1 MRRTIEC
8 PRCGIRV
15 QSKFMTDP
23 NKVPRH
29 VGWLNFCPVCGVRLS
44 LVKDK
49 LGNVTG
55 AVRERARLQSVRE
68 VSEGE

>member
-1 MRRTIEC
+1 MSRTIEC

-23 NKVPRH
+23 NKIPRH

-44 LVKDK
+44 LVRDER
-49 LGNVTG
+49 GNVAG
-55 AVRERARLQSVRE
+55 AVRESGHVCTVCGR
-68 VSEGE
+68 

>member
-1 MRRTIEC
+1 MSRTIEC

-29 VGWLNFCPVCGVRLS
+29 VGELRYCPVCGVRLS
-44 LVKDK
+44 LVRNER
-49 LGNVTG
+49 GGVTG
-55 AVRERARLQSVRE
+55 AVRESGHVCKVCGR
-68 VSEGE
+68 

>member
-1 MRRTIEC
+1 MSRTIEC

-29 VGWLNFCPVCGVRLS
+29 VGVMSAGSDSARS
-44 LVKDK
+44 
-49 LGNVTG
+49 
-55 AVRERARLQSVRE
+55 AVS
-68 VSEGE
+68 G